1 MVDRNKLHIFVPT
14 RNTNTKNNTM
24 KNLQAILDELQAAHT
39 SANRDANDVARL
51 FTMANNMGAGLKAFN
66 FITNKPV
73 KAVWNA
79 QKANR

>member
-1 MVDRNKLHIFVPT
+1 
-14 RNTNTKNNTM
+14 M
-24 KNLQAILDELQAAHT
+24 KNLQALLDELNVAHT
-39 SANRDANDVARL
+39 AANRDANEVARL
-51 FTMANNMGAGLKAFN
+51 FTMCNNMGANLKAFN